1 MYYELVTIGNS
12 SIAEAVRRAV
22 EVWERKH
29 PNVEPLSV
37 LVPAGK
43 EDEAQ
48 AATHLTVVGR
58 DWMKEKVGVG
68 I

>member
-1 MYYELVTIGNS
+1 MYYELVTIGHRP
-12 SIAEAVRRAV
+12 ITEAVREAM

-29 PNVEPLSV
+29 PGVQPLSV
-37 LVPAGK
+37 LVPSGK
-43 EDEAQ
+43 EEEAQ

-68 I
+68 V